1 MGTNWEK
8 SLLLLTGS
16 DFQKGYMSCMPP
28 FCFGLV
34 FFSTH
39 MRFLTKFFKEI
50 GCWCSIYRHFI
61 QKCSCFSN
69 DVMNEIETFLPV
81 KQIL

>member
-8 SLLLLTGS
+8 SLLLLADS

-28 FCFGLV
+28 FVVLFFFFV
-34 FFSTH
+34 FTH
-39 MRFLTKFFKEI
+39 TGFLTKFLKEM
-50 GCWCSIYRHFI
+50 GWWCSTYRHFI

-69 DVMNEIETFLPV
+69 DVMN
-81 KQIL
+81 